1 MPLGAGEREA
11 LPATSAAPRRELA
24 ALREIRES
32 ARALLA
38 QGQVEETWE
47 LFLAALEA
55 VLVKNRELELLVAKL
70 RRERLGAKSER
81 IDPAQLVL
89 LLEALVAQEGPAA
102 ASDPEAE
109 AREDAELERAIEHA
123 EPAQP
128 RAERT
133 RRPPGP
139 GWQTRGVPREVHRV
153 EVPEAER
160 TCRGCGRVMRPIGED
175 VSRRL
180 EYVPASFVEH
190 EYHRAKYACGTCKDG
205 VTTAP
210 APPQVLE
217 RSAAGA
223 SLLAH
228 VVVSKYADHTPLH
241 RLSRIDARSGVE
253 IPVSTLADWTAGV
266 GDLVAPLV
274 ERLAQR
280 GLAAAIVRT
289 DATGLKVLDPQS
301 PEPIQR
307 GSIWAL
313 YSVRTP
319 GE

>member
-1 MPLGAGEREA
+1 MPPGAGEPDRPRA
-11 LPATSAAPRRELA
+11 RAAPGRELA

-32 ARALLA
+32 ARAWLA
-38 QGQVEETWE
+38 AGQVEATWE
-47 LFLAALEA
+47 FFLSALDA
-55 VLVKNRELELLVAKL
+55 VLLKNRDLERLVAQL
-70 RRERLGAKSER
+70 RRARIGMKSER
-81 IDPAQLVL
+81 MDPAQLAL
-89 LLEALVAQEGPAA
+89 LLATWLAHREPAEVDPAA
-102 ASDPEAE
+102 EAQ
-109 AREDAELERAIEHA
+109 ADAALERAIEGA
-123 EPAQP
+123 EQAPP

-139 GWQTRGVPREVHRV
+139 GWPTRGVPRALHRV

-160 TCRGCGRVMRPIGED
+160 TCRGCGRAMTVIGED
-175 VSRRL
+175 ISRRL
-180 EYVPASFVEH
+180 ECVPAHFVEH
-190 EYHRAKYACGTCKDG
+190 EYHRAKYACGTW
-205 VTTAP
+205 
-210 APPQVLE
+210 
-217 RSAAGA
+217 
-223 SLLAH
+223 
-228 VVVSKYADHTPLH
+228 
-241 RLSRIDARSGVE
+241 LSRIDARSGVE